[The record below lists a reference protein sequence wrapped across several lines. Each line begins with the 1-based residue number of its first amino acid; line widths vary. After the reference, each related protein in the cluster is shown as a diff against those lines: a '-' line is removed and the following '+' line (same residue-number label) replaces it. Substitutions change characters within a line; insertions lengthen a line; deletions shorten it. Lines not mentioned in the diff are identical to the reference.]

1 MPKHHTPSGGF
12 LNPWPTRPPAA
23 HGGFLKWAFSH
34 RTTRPRPVDPPRS
47 AFTLATPDFP
57 SPRADATQLV
67 LTWVGHS
74 TFLIQLGGLNILT
87 DPMWS
92 ARASPVPFMGPKRWV
107 EPGIA
112 FDSLPPIDVIL
123 LSHDHY
129 DHLDSATVH
138 RLAASYPE
146 ARWLSPLR
154 LGRFLRERGADA
166 VTEMD
171 WWEELTMHGVRFAC
185 TPAQH
190 HSARG
195 IRDRRRSLWCS
206 WTIVSDSHRLF
217 FAGDTGYFPDFGA
230 IGKRYGPFDATLL
243 PIGGYLPRD
252 YMRFVHMDPAEAVR
266 AFRELNVVGSK
277 ECDRVL
283 VPMHWGTF
291 KLTDEAM
298 DEPPKLLERAWKEM
312 GEGAGTLSLLKH
324 GETTSMTRRE
334 LPQKP
339 SESRFSL

>member
-1 MPKHHTPSGGF
+1 MPKHHTPSGRF
-12 LNPWPTRPPAA
+12 LNPWPTRPPPA
-23 HGGFLKWAFSH
+23 HSGFLRWAFSH
-34 RTTRPRPVDPPRS
+34 RTTRPRPVDPPPSTFIR
-47 AFTLATPDFP
+47 ATPDFP
-57 SPRADATQLV
+57 SPRADPSQLV

-74 TFLIQLGGLNILT
+74 TFLLQIGGLNILT
-87 DPMWS
+87 DPVWS
-92 ARASPVPFMGPKRWV
+92 DRASPLRFVGPKRWV
-107 EPGIA
+107 APGIH
-112 FDSLPPIDVIL
+112 FDALPPIDVVM

-138 RLAASYPE
+138 RLAECYPE

-154 LGRFLRERGADA
+154 LGRFLRARGADA

-171 WWEELTMHGVRFAC
+171 WWEELTMHDVRFAC

-206 WTIVSDSHRLF
+206 WTILSKTHRVF
-217 FAGDTGYFPDFGA
+217 FAGDTGYFPDFGV
-230 IGKRYGPFDATLL
+230 IGERYGPFDACLM

-252 YMRFVHMDPAEAVR
+252 YMRFVHMNPAEAVQ
-266 AFRELNVVGSK
+266 AFRDLNAASTPQ
-277 ECDRVL
+277 RPPAF

-298 DEPPKLLERAWKEM
+298 DEPPALLEAEWRKV
-312 GEGAGTLSLLKH
+312 GAPAKDLWLLMH
-324 GETTSMTRRE
+324 GETRR
-334 LPQKP
+334 L
-339 SESRFSL
+339 

>member
-1 MPKHHTPSGGF
+1 M
-12 LNPWPTRPPAA
+12 
-23 HGGFLKWAFSH
+23 
-34 RTTRPRPVDPPRS
+34 
-47 AFTLATPDFP
+47 
-57 SPRADATQLV
+57 

-74 TFLIQLGGLNILT
+74 TFLVQIGGLNILT
-87 DPMWS
+87 DPVWS
-92 ARASPVPFMGPKRWV
+92 ARASPMRFIGPRRWV
-107 EPGIA
+107 DPGVD
-112 FDSLPPIDVIL
+112 FDALPPIDVVM

-129 DHLDSATVH
+129 DHLDSTTVH
-138 RLAASYPE
+138 RLAARYPE

-206 WTIVSDSHRLF
+206 WTILADSHRIF

-230 IGKRYGPFDATLL
+230 IGKRYGPFDASLL
-243 PIGGYLPRD
+243 PIGGYLPRS

-266 AFRELNVVGSK
+266 AFRDLNTSPSPG
-277 ECDRVL
+277 RAPVL

-298 DEPPKLLERAWKEM
+298 DEPPMLLEKEWRKS
-312 GEGAGTLSLLKH
+312 GTTPDALWLLMH
-324 GETTSMTRRE
+324 GETRRC
-334 LPQKP
+334 
-339 SESRFSL
+339 

>member
-1 MPKHHTPSGGF
+1 M
-12 LNPWPTRPPAA
+12 
-23 HGGFLKWAFSH
+23 
-34 RTTRPRPVDPPRS
+34 DPPRGT
-47 AFTLATPDFP
+47 FLRATPGFP
-57 SPRADATQLV
+57 APRAASDDLV

-74 TFLIQLGGLNILT
+74 TFLIQIGGLNILS
-87 DPMWS
+87 DPVWS
-92 ARASPVPFMGPKRWV
+92 DRASPLPFIGPKRWV

-112 FDSLPPIDVIL
+112 FDDLPPIDVVM

-129 DHLDSATVH
+129 DHLDSATVR
-138 RLAASYPE
+138 RLAHCYPE

-154 LGRFLRERGADA
+154 LGRFLRARGADA

-171 WWEELTMHGVRFAC
+171 WWEELTMHDVRFAC

-206 WTIVSDSHRLF
+206 WTIVCRTHRVF
-217 FAGDTGYFPDFGA
+217 FAGDTGYFPEFAA
-230 IGKRYGPFDATLL
+230 IGQRYGPFDAAMM

-252 YMRFVHMDPAEAVR
+252 YMRFVHMDPADALR
-266 AFRELNVVGSK
+266 AFRDLNAGSGSG
-277 ECDRVL
+277 RMPVF

-298 DEPPKLLERAWKEM
+298 DEPPTLLEIEWRKAKAPPEALW
-312 GEGAGTLSLLKH
+312 LLMH
-324 GETTSMTRRE
+324 GETRQHIGAPAGVRE
-334 LPQKP
+334 HG
-339 SESRFSL
+339 SAT